1 MRWDDREDHS
11 LLADAALFVAAGA
24 LRVAARVA
32 DRLRRGLWLYRH
44 LRGTDE
50 IAGRVETL
58 RAVRAPLSRD
68 RVPAYRLVV
77 ELQGDDGAWTVVLD
91 ETETGAF
98 EICHPGGRASVEGPV
113 ELILAAGM
121 SYRGQEVLDGLSRA
135 RRAQLGLDVDEEDIR
150 ATEYLLVSGQAVH
163 VLGLAVE
170 EQRPPADRAPYR
182 TPPAIGRL
190 RHPRAG
196 RPVVSAWPRRE
207 LLRRLRER
215 PELLPQAAR
224 LTGRGSAA

>member
-11 LLADAALFVAAGA
+11 LLLDAALFVAAGA
-24 LRVAARVA
+24 LRAAARVA

-50 IAGRVETL
+50 ISGLVETL
-58 RAVRAPLSRD
+58 RTVRAPLSRA

-77 ELQGDDGAWTVVLD
+77 ELQGDDGAWSVVLD
-91 ETETGAF
+91 ETETGEF
-98 EICHPGGRASVEGPV
+98 EIRHARGRASVEGPV
-113 ELILAAGM
+113 ALVIPAGTRY
-121 SYRGQEVLDGLSRA
+121 SGQEVLDGLSPA
-135 RRAQLGLDVDEEDIR
+135 RRAQLGLEVDAEDIR
-150 ATEYLLVSGQAVH
+150 GTEYLLAAGQQVH

-170 EQRPPADRAPYR
+170 EQRPAADRAPYR
-182 TPPAIGRL
+182 TPPAIDRL

-196 RPVVSAWPRRE
+196 RPVVSLWPRRE

-215 PELLPQAAR
+215 PELLPHAAG
-224 LTGRGSAA
+224 LTTRGSAG